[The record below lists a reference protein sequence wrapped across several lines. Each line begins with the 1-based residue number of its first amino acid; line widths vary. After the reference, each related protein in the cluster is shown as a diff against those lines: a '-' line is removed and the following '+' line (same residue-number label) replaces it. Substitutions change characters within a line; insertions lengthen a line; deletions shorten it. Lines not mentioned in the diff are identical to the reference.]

1 MGKSVCVVGA
11 GLSGLAAIREL
22 KLGGHEVACFE
33 AGTAIGGSWRY
44 GNDNGVSAAY
54 ASLHT
59 NVSRRNMQYPS
70 LRFPGPSD
78 ERPHHS
84 ELLAYLESYAE
95 VNDLLGDISLGT
107 RVKRARADDRGW
119 TVEVDGQPT
128 RHFDALVVAA
138 GQFWDPQ
145 LPELAGEFSGETMHV
160 RDYRTP
166 EPFEGRRVLIVGAGQ
181 SALDI
186 SAEIS
191 FVAERT
197 LLSCRRGH
205 HLIPVRILGRSLDR
219 LDFPTLNRLPWP
231 MVRRGFETLMRV
243 TGTKPDHGDLPVPD
257 FPMMEYRW
265 PALVT
270 PNIKRALAEKTIT
283 VKPDVTRLEGENV
296 VFGDGSREAVDAI
309 IFATGYRVSFP
320 FLPDPLGRGDGQQ
333 FPLYRRIL
341 SPHADNLAFIGIL
354 DAGPGRLE
362 IVERQA
368 RWLAEVVSGRLAPP
382 SRAEMWAS
390 IEAGNEPR
398 SHRRF
403 GGGGAYTTL
412 CDRYAYLGVL
422 NGDLRS
428 ARSSGNLVERFRS
441 HRFGPHQSRRSTYPR
456 LER

>member
-1 MGKSVCVVGA
+1 MSKSVCVVGA

-22 KLGGHEVACFE
+22 RSAGHHITCFE
-33 AGTAIGGSWRY
+33 ASSAIGGSWRY
-44 GNDNGVSAAY
+44 GNDNGVSATY

-70 LRFPGPSD
+70 LPFAGAIE

-84 ELLAYLESYAE
+84 QLLTYLESYAE
-95 VNDLLGDISLGT
+95 VNDLRGSISLGT
-107 RVKRARADDRGW
+107 RVKRAWADDHGGW
-119 TVEVDGQPT
+119 LVDVDGHPT
-128 RHFDALVVAA
+128 QRFDVLVVAT

-145 LPELAGEFSGETMHV
+145 IPVLAGEFSGETMHV

-166 EPFEGRRVLIVGAGQ
+166 ESFEGRRVLVLGAGQ

-186 SAEIS
+186 AAEIS
-191 FVAERT
+191 FVAQRT

-205 HLIPVRILGRSLDR
+205 HLIPARILGRSLDR
-219 LDFPTLNRLPWP
+219 LDNATLNRLPWP
-231 MVRRGFETLMRV
+231 VVRGLFEALIRV
-243 TGTKPDHGDLPVPD
+243 TGAKPDHGDLPVPD

-270 PNIKRALAEKTIT
+270 PNIKRALAEKTF
-283 VKPDVTRLEGENV
+283 VVRPDVTRLEGEHAI
-296 VFGDGSREAVDAI
+296 FADGSCEEVDVI
-309 IFATGYRVSFP
+309 VFATGYRVNFP

-368 RWLAEVVSGRLAPP
+368 QWLTEVISGRLVAP

-390 IEAGNEPR
+390 IDAGNEPR
-398 SHRRF
+398 SHHRF
-403 GGGGAYTTL
+403 GGAGAHTTL
-412 CDRYAYLGVL
+412 CDRYAYLRAL
-422 NGDLRS
+422 NRDMRS
-428 ARSSGNLVERFRS
+428 APSTVSEASHGLCSTSVEMRRPT
-441 HRFGPHQSRRSTYPR
+441 GPSVTR
-456 LER
+456 

>member
-1 MGKSVCVVGA
+1 MSKSVCVVGA

-22 KLGGHEVACFE
+22 KLGGHQVACFE

-54 ASLHT
+54 ASLHA
-59 NVSRRNMQYPS
+59 NVSRHNMQYPS
-70 LRFPGPSD
+70 LRFAGAID

-84 ELLAYLESYAE
+84 QLLAYLESYAE
-95 VNDLLGDISLGT
+95 VNDLLGSIRLGT
-107 RVKRARADDRGW
+107 RVKRAWADDRAGW
-119 TVEVDGQPT
+119 MVEVDGHPT
-128 RHFDALVVAA
+128 RRFDALVVAA

-145 LPELAGEFSGETMHV
+145 IPELEGEFSGETMHV

-166 EPFEGRRVLIVGAGQ
+166 EPFEGRRVLVLGAGQ

-186 SAEIS
+186 AAEIS

-205 HLIPVRILGRSLDR
+205 HLIPARILGRSLDR
-219 LDFPTLNRLPWP
+219 FDNAALNRLPWP
-231 MVRRGFETLMRV
+231 VVRSLFEVLMRI

-270 PNIKRALAEKTIT
+270 PNIERALAEKTFA
-283 VKPDVTRLEGENV
+283 VSPDVTRLEGERV
-296 VFGDGSREAVDAI
+296 IFADGSREEVDAI
-309 IFATGYRVSFP
+309 VFATGYRVSFP
-320 FLPDPLGRGDGQQ
+320 FLPDLFGRGDGQQ

-362 IVERQA
+362 WSSVRPNGCQRSSQGA
-368 RWLAEVVSGRLAPP
+368 WSFPLAP
-382 SRAEMWAS
+382 RC
-390 IEAGNEPR
+390 G
-398 SHRRF
+398 
-403 GGGGAYTTL
+403 
-412 CDRYAYLGVL
+412 
-422 NGDLRS
+422 
-428 ARSSGNLVERFRS
+428 
-441 HRFGPHQSRRSTYPR
+441 RRSTLETSHAPTVVSVAGARTPPYATAMHIYASSIETCSLSAR
-456 LER
+456 LGPTPFQLGI

>member
-1 MGKSVCVVGA
+1 MSKSVCVVGA
-11 GLSGLAAIREL
+11 GLSGLAAIRAL
-22 KLGGHEVACFE
+22 RLGGHEVACFE
-33 AGTAIGGSWRY
+33 ASTAIGGSWRY

-70 LRFPGPSD
+70 LRFAGAMD

-84 ELLAYLESYAE
+84 QLLAYLERYAE
-95 VNDLLGDISLGT
+95 VNDLLGSISLGM
-107 RVKRARADDRGW
+107 RLNRASADDRGGW
-119 TVEVDGQPT
+119 LVEVDGRPT
-128 RHFDALVVAA
+128 QRFDALVVAT

-145 LPELAGEFSGETMHV
+145 IPALAGEFSGETMHV

-166 EPFEGRRVLIVGAGQ
+166 EPFQGRRVLVLGAGQ
-181 SALDI
+181 SALDVA
-186 SAEIS
+186 AEIS

-205 HLIPVRILGRSLDR
+205 HLIPARILGRPLDR
-219 LDFPTLNRLPWP
+219 LDNATLNCLPWP
-231 MVRRGFETLMRV
+231 VARRFFEALLTV
-243 TGTKPDHGDLPVPD
+243 TGSKPHHGDLPVPD

-270 PNIKRALAEKTIT
+270 PNIERALAEKTFA
-283 VKPDVTRLEGENV
+283 VRPDVTRLEGEHAI
-296 VFGDGSREAVDAI
+296 FADGSREAVDAI
-309 IFATGYRVSFP
+309 VFATGYRVSFP

-341 SPHADNLAFIGIL
+341 SPYADNLAFIGIL

-368 RWLAEVVSGRLAPP
+368 QWLTEVISGRLVPP

-390 IEAGNEPR
+390 IDAGNEPR

-412 CDRYAYLGVL
+412 CDRHAYLRVL
-422 NGDLRS
+422 KIETCSLG
-428 ARSSGNLVERFRS
+428 ARLGPIGTSSTRTK
-441 HRFGPHQSRRSTYPR
+441 HPTA
-456 LER
+456 

>member
-1 MGKSVCVVGA
+1 VNKSVCVVGA

-22 KLGGHEVACFE
+22 KSAGHQVVCFE

-54 ASLHT
+54 ASLHA

-70 LRFPGPSD
+70 LRFPGASD

-84 ELLAYLESYAE
+84 QLLAYLESYAE
-95 VNDLLGDISLGT
+95 ANDLLGSISLGT
-107 RVKRARADDRGW
+107 RVKRAWADDHGGW
-119 TVEVDGQPT
+119 LVEVDGHPA
-128 RHFDALVVAA
+128 RRFDALVVAA

-145 LPELAGEFSGETMHV
+145 IPALAGEFGGETMHV

-166 EPFEGRRVLIVGAGQ
+166 ETFEGRRVLVLGAGQ

-186 SAEIS
+186 AAEIS
-191 FVAERT
+191 FNADRT

-205 HLIPVRILGRSLDR
+205 HLIPARILGRSLDSF
-219 LDFPTLNRLPWP
+219 DSPTVNRLPWP
-231 MVRRGFETLMRV
+231 VVRRLFEVLMRV
-243 TGTKPDHGDLPVPD
+243 TGAKPDHGDLPIPD

-265 PALVT
+265 PVLVT
-270 PNIKRALAEKTIT
+270 PNIERALAEKTFA
-283 VKPDVTRLEGENV
+283 VRPDVTHLEGEHV
-296 VFGDGSREAVDAI
+296 IFADGSRDEVDAI
-309 IFATGYRVSFP
+309 VFATGYRVSFP

-362 IVERQA
+362 LVERQA
-368 RWLAEVVSGRLAPP
+368 QWLTEVISERLVPP
-382 SRAEMWAS
+382 PRAEMWAS
-390 IEAGNEPR
+390 IDAGNEPR
-398 SHRRF
+398 SFRRF

-412 CDRYAYLGVL
+412 CDRYAYLRAL
-422 NGDLRS
+422 NRDFAKPS
-428 ARSSGNLVERFRS
+428 N
-441 HRFGPHQSRRSTYPR
+441 HRDR
-456 LER
+456 